1 MTEGQSQIICELLG
15 IQMTSVDNGKL
26 LKMTKDGLIEN
37 IINTCGMEDFKLR
50 QTPTDVVA
58 PLSTDSL
65 GKKVKL
71 QY

>member
-1 MTEGQSQIICELLG
+1 
-15 IQMTSVDNGKL
+15 MTSVDNGKL
-26 LKMTKDGLIEN
+26 LKMTQDGLIEN
-37 IINTCGMEDFKLR
+37 NINTCGMEDFKLR
-50 QTPTDVVA
+50 QTPTDVVP